1 MKILVV
7 EDDVQL
13 GQQILSAL
21 EQTGW
26 VPELAQDGIDALYR
40 ATAEE
45 WDVIVLDLGL
55 PKLDGLTVLKGIRD
69 EKHQHSC
76 GDFECTRHPHST
88 GRRFECRSGRLP
100 HQTL

>member
-26 VPELAQDGIDALYR
+26 VPELAQDGIDAYTAPPRKSGTSSYSISAYR
-40 ATAEE
+40 N
-45 WDVIVLDLGL
+45 WMV
-55 PKLDGLTVLKGIRD
+55 
-69 EKHQHSC
+69 
-76 GDFECTRHPHST
+76 
-88 GRRFECRSGRLP
+88 
-100 HQTL
+100 

>member
-40 ATAEE
+40 ATAEGGTSSYSISAYRN
-45 WDVIVLDLGL
+45 WMV
-55 PKLDGLTVLKGIRD
+55 
-69 EKHQHSC
+69 
-76 GDFECTRHPHST
+76 
-88 GRRFECRSGRLP
+88 
-100 HQTL
+100 